1 MQRVNRVNQ
10 MAPKAPS
17 LLFLT
22 MEVLKTEL
30 LREDDLV
37 PVICQMP
44 LELFDILLTHLP
56 PLGLQK
62 LKREMPFDY
71 WNDYGSTYDCSGNEK
86 KRGRMWKFN
95 TAWKILFKK
104 RWPQIVHHT
113 EPNDWEQMYWEAHLQ
128 SCLDEAAE
136 VAVLPSFDG
145 FIGDIK
151 ISGALLKH
159 IGYEEQMNHSTCEY
173 SMLYHH
179 CQQFGCYTRSLRLQN
194 VLCVDET
201 CQLLKNSVLQSL
213 IIVWVRSKRQVN
225 SLSKLISQNL
235 ETLTSLEFR
244 HCKLCAFFVHSICR
258 ALYDT
263 SLGTHRIR
271 HFSITASSLNENSII
286 SHESSLSSVTL
297 KLISF
302 LSTGRSLHSLKFS
315 DSHLDQFFGRLLFR
329 DLVEASCG
337 LSILDLSGNNLTGW
351 LSKINRGSPSD
362 SLFPLQAKTLQSLR
376 FLNLRGNNLR
386 KVDAEDLRYA
396 LLIMPNLESLDISD
410 NPIEDDGI
418 RSLISYFNQVSE
430 KSHPLAK
437 LNLENCDLSCDGVI
451 ALLDMLSKLRKPLN
465 SLSIAD
471 NVLGSQVASALAKF
485 LDTSIQVLNIGG
497 IGLGSSGFRALEAG
511 IQGELKLVN
520 IDISKNRGGLET
532 AKFLSKLMSCASEL
546 VEVNA
551 GYNLMPSESLSIICS
566 TLKVSKGHL
575 QRVDLMGNNWDHQP
589 AHVHMVAEFQHK
601 GQPIVIL
608 PSPGAADVPY
618 DGDP

>member
-1 MQRVNRVNQ
+1 
-10 MAPKAPS
+10 
-17 LLFLT
+17 
-22 MEVLKTEL
+22 
-30 LREDDLV
+30 
-37 PVICQMP
+37 
-44 LELFDILLTHLP
+44 
-56 PLGLQK
+56 
-62 LKREMPFDY
+62 
-71 WNDYGSTYDCSGNEK
+71 
-86 KRGRMWKFN
+86 
-95 TAWKILFKK
+95 
-104 RWPQIVHHT
+104 
-113 EPNDWEQMYWEAHLQ
+113 
-128 SCLDEAAE
+128 
-136 VAVLPSFDG
+136 
-145 FIGDIK
+145 
-151 ISGALLKH
+151 
-159 IGYEEQMNHSTCEY
+159 MNHSTCEY

-201 CQLLKNSVLQSL
+201 CNQVLIFQSKEVTNLSVRAYVHANHHVYMSFSVLCMHFVYIISDSYFMQQLLKNSVLQSL